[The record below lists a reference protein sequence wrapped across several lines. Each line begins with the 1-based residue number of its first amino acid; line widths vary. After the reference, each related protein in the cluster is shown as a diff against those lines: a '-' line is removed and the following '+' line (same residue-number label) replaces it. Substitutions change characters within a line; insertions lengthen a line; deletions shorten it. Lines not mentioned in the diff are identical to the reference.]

1 MFAPHVL
8 IGDPTSPF
16 GNVHFQNKQ
25 VISQRLLAAAMTLA
39 FPSSVGP
46 SSLPSYPPPR
56 FLGQTPAT
64 TGGCVMSI
72 EFDGNSSLVM
82 GATKDPGSN
91 GSSAICP
98 SSVPAANCS
107 VGQPSFTLS
116 YSDCFPLSQTA
127 GRLASEGGKGGR
139 LASEGVCVSDQLTQS
154 TDCVLCVGFR
164 PLSCSALRPRQEV
177 LGTTL
182 RISGSKPPQRCLV
195 MDVRSHS
202 RHRKRLRA
210 SPVAAVTHGV
220 HGRWPHCMRRG
231 EGEALGSQSCRGTR
245 RSRCRATTTVS
256 LIRSM

>member
-1 MFAPHVL
+1 MFVAPVL

-39 FPSSVGP
+39 FPSSSDSVGP

-107 VGQPSFTLS
+107 VRQPSFTLS
-116 YSDCFPLSQTA
+116 FSDCFPLSQTA
-127 GRLASEGGKGGR
+127 GLASEGGKG
-139 LASEGVCVSDQLTQS
+139 VSDQLTQS
-154 TDCVLCVGFR
+154 TDRVCVWV
-164 PLSCSALRPRQEV
+164 
-177 LGTTL
+177 
-182 RISGSKPPQRCLV
+182 SGL
-195 MDVRSHS
+195 
-202 RHRKRLRA
+202 
-210 SPVAAVTHGV
+210 
-220 HGRWPHCMRRG
+220 
-231 EGEALGSQSCRGTR
+231 
-245 RSRCRATTTVS
+245 
-256 LIRSM
+256 